1 MQFIKRFCNWLNMLF
16 IPSIPETSRSLLKDL
31 MSIGV
36 IPEEDNDGW
45 KCFKEK

>member
-1 MQFIKRFCNWLNMLF
+1 MLF